1 MTINIDNRP
10 ECPLFWT
17 NEDNHTLVETII
29 IDKLGVS
36 IASHVLQITKDRG
49 KARILLQR
57 TTKLVNRAE
66 PPVASVVL
74 EEEIVLV
81 MRDEEIVLDDGV
93 AGVGVEAVRP
103 GLGVAAGQ
111 PEQPAPANHR
121 HLPHAG
127 EHRVPPQYGD
137 RAPVVLPLDEG
148 EVHGHEQRRLLL
160 GGEGV
165 ESLSPAD
172 EPRGQLRPQ
181 SHGVV
186 HHHHHAERGGR
197 RVRRGGLRHAHR
209 ARARPA
215 DHVVPVEPQVAQL
228 LAHRLLHCS
237 LALQEAMRLLL
248 RRIGCSEQHRSKRE
262 EEEEGGRGNV
272 EESGHWGTPES
283 AQGEEFE

>member
-1 MTINIDNRP
+1 
-10 ECPLFWT
+10 
-17 NEDNHTLVETII
+17 
-29 IDKLGVS
+29 
-36 IASHVLQITKDRG
+36 
-49 KARILLQR
+49 
-57 TTKLVNRAE
+57 
-66 PPVASVVL
+66 
-74 EEEIVLV
+74 

-93 AGVGVEAVRP
+93 AGVGVEAVRL

-111 PEQPAPANHR
+111 PEQPAPAHHR

-127 EHRVPPQYGD
+127 EHRVPPQNGY
-137 RAPVVLPLDEG
+137 RAPVVLPLYEG

-160 GGEGV
+160 GDEGV

-248 RRIGCSEQHRSKRE
+248 CRRGYSEQHRGKRE
-262 EEEEGGRGNV
+262 EEEEGGGGNA
-272 EESGHWGTPES
+272 EEPGHRGTPES
-283 AQGEEFE
+283 AQGEETKNSAST